1 MEFLGTKNYVSTIDL
16 TVSVNAAIE
25 LERPLL
31 VKGEPG
37 TGKTELAR
45 QVSYALEL
53 ELIEWNIKSTTKA
66 QQGLYEYDAVSRLR
80 DSQLGDEKINDISN
94 YIKKGKI
101 WNSFE

>member
-53 ELIEWNIKSTTKA
+53 ELIEWNIKFCKKK
-66 QQGLYEYDAVSRLR
+66 L
-80 DSQLGDEKINDISN
+80 QLK
-94 YIKKGKI
+94 IKKF
-101 WNSFE
+101 SRTYLMAFELFD